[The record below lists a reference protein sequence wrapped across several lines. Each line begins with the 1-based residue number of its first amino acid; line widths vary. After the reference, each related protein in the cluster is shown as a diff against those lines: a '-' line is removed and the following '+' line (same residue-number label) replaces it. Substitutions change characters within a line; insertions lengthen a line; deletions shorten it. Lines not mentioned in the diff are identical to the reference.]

1 MHSPEGR
8 RKSYNMVQPN
18 NRKEVSGRT
27 AQDRR
32 CQSRNAEI
40 NSEGRGDLKYN
51 PPRIQNKGRK
61 GKKMAKYVFP
71 AVFTEEIEGGYSI
84 SFPDLDNCYTSA
96 ETLEEGMENALD
108 VLTLMLYDREESG
121 EAIPQA
127 SSIGS
132 VKHNGNEFVTLIRCD
147 TIEYRKFFDS
157 KAVKK
162 TLTVPAWLNTLA
174 ERAGLNF
181 SAVLQKGLKAELN
194 ID

>member
-1 MHSPEGR
+1 
-8 RKSYNMVQPN
+8 
-18 NRKEVSGRT
+18 
-27 AQDRR
+27 
-32 CQSRNAEI
+32 
-40 NSEGRGDLKYN
+40 
-51 PPRIQNKGRK
+51 
-61 GKKMAKYVFP
+61 MAKYVFP

-84 SFPDLDNCYTSA
+84 SFPDIENCYTSA

-132 VKHNGNEFVTLIRCD
+132 IKHKENEFVTLIRCD

-181 SAVLQKGLKAELN
+181 SAILQKGLKAELN